1 MRNLVLTLSLLF
13 FVSTANANTDFTA
26 GTLDIINLTNQSGTT
41 NWQLGDDSISGT
53 INLGFSFD
61 FYGETFT
68 SGKGATNGC
77 WTFTGYNNT
86 CQDYTPD
93 PLPQSG
99 MDMTIFPLWG
109 DWIRGN
115 NSKMLYKT
123 FGSTNDTDQY
133 FVLGWYAMKE
143 FNRSSSNTFEMLLYE
158 DTNKI
163 EFRYGDLDITKH
175 DIVIGVQ
182 GHATNSSHSMY
193 NANEY
198 ISYIHHNECSSGT
211 QHDSNDTNCINVNW
225 NSTSHNTAIENKSLS
240 IILEDALGCTS
251 NPLLVSTCSGYQVAY
266 LAQQCTL
273 NSLYDTAC
281 PNYAAALFDA
291 ECDDNSQ
298 FSPACPGYQVIDS
311 TAYYDDTTD
320 YGYDDNNFEDQYGYD
335 EYGDAYTQDD
345 MWYDEEYDEY
355 LDPNDPCYENN
366 CVDFTDADWY
376 ALDQEQFGQ
385 EQVDEW
391 YGTDVEFTDEG
402 YINYDAFDETPEE
415 YWAIIDEGMDQ
426 FDIEQEEMFNAFTEE
441 DWYDYDIEEF
451 GQEQVDEWYGTEV
464 EFSDEGQM
472 VYEEQYYEEEYLTET
487 YQEEYYE
494 EQTYEEYME
503 DEAYNELYYEEEYLT
518 ESLINDYDLEAEYE
532 RQYLLSYNEEA
543 EPVGQETFDT
553 IEELDEWY
561 EDEYEAYEEMYGEET
576 EEEYFTDEVYEEEFE
591 EEFQE
596 EEFFAEETFEE
607 EEFLEEEI
615 AEELLADIEEEFE
628 EIEEIR
634 IADEQEEMMV
644 EETEVVVAGARETK
658 SGMDMEQALNVVA
671 STVQTATNSMS
682 GTTAGTSIQA
692 TGNTVASGGVSN
704 STATAIAASGGGINT
719 SGSPSISAQV
729 VSSAVQTQ
737 QILQM
742 SPGSSDFSGG
752 GGSSIGVGSVGSDM
766 GMTSGTS
773 VVSNIGT
780 DSGSSGSFST
790 ETTSV
795 GTEVATVATV
805 TSDSSTEISS
815 SDSEVAS
822 TEVEVATV
830 DTSDTSTMTASSSED
845 TSSSSS
851 DTGSSSSMTIT
862 PMPGMDGQPQ
872 MAMADVQVQD
882 MQGQIDASVS
892 GVMTASE
899 ADEIADQIIA
909 QNIED
914 QKEQMEQQ
922 QVATGEYADESTL
935 IAYLGYNPGFTDYYN
950 QRIEDNQNWY
960 ESREIYA
967 NVTISDNVPA
977 YYSLAGDNINTLNTM
992 MGQQPILDGG
1002 TL

>member
-1 MRNLVLTLSLLF
+1 MKAFLLSLLL
-13 FVSTANANTDFTA
+13 FVSTAHATNTDFTA

-41 NWQLGDDSISGT
+41 NWNLNDDSISGT

-77 WTFTGYNNT
+77 WTFTGYTNT
-86 CQDYTPD
+86 CYDYTPD

-143 FNRSSSNTFEMLLYE
+143 YNRSSSNTFEMLLYE

-182 GHATNSSHSMY
+182 GHATSSSNSRY

-198 ISYIHHNECSSGT
+198 ISYIHHNECASGT

-240 IILEDALGCTS
+240 IILDEQYGCAS
-251 NPLLVSTCSGYQVAY
+251 NPLLAASCTGYQTAY

-273 NSLYDTAC
+273 DSLYDAAC
-281 PNYAAALFDA
+281 PNYSTAVFDA

-298 FSPACPGYQVIDS
+298 FSPACPGYQVTDS
-311 TAYYDDTTD
+311 AAYYDNTTD
-320 YGYDDNNFEDQYGYD
+320 YGYDDNTYEDQYGYD
-335 EYGDAYTQDD
+335 EYGYDD
-345 MWYDEEYDEY
+345 DYDEATAYSDDY
-355 LDPNDPCYENN
+355 WVDDDP
-366 CVDFTDADWY
+366 Y
-376 ALDQEQFGQ
+376 ANM
-385 EQVDEW
+385 
-391 YGTDVEFTDEG
+391 EFTDEEW
-402 YINYDAFDETPEE
+402 YE
-415 YWAIIDEGMDQ
+415 IDL
-426 FDIEQEEMFNAFTEE
+426 A
-441 DWYDYDIEEF
+441 EF
-451 GQEQVDEWYGTEV
+451 GQEQVDEWYGSDPEFSDEGFIDYGSQTEDEYWAVIDEGMDQYDIEQEQMFEIFTDVDWYEYDVQEFGQEQVDEWYGSEV
-464 EFSDEGQM
+464 EFSDEGQI
-472 VYEEQYYEEEYLTET
+472 VYEETYYEEV
-487 YQEEYYE
+487 YE
-494 EQTYEEYME
+494 EQTYVEYME
-503 DEAYNELYYEEEYLT
+503 DDSYDEIYYEDEYYETDLV
-518 ESLINDYDLEAEYE
+518 NAYDLEAEYE
-532 RQYLLSYNEEA
+532 RQYLLSYNEET
-543 EPVGQETFDT
+543 EVGGSQTFNT

-561 EDEYEAYEEMYGEET
+561 EDEYEEYEEQYGEET
-576 EEEYFTDEVYEEEFE
+576 EEEYFAEEVYEEEFE

-596 EEFFAEETFEE
+596 EEFFAEESFEE
-607 EEFLEEEI
+607 EEFIEEEI
-615 AEELLADIEEEFE
+615 AEELLADIEEDFE
-628 EIEEIR
+628 EIEELR
-634 IADEQEEMMV
+634 LVEEQEEMMV
-644 EETEVVVAGARETK
+644 EETEVVVAGARESK
-658 SGMDMEQALNVVA
+658 GGIDREQALNVVA
-671 STVQTATNSMS
+671 DTVQAATNSMS
-682 GTTAGTSIQA
+682 GTTAGTSLQA
-692 TGNTVASGGVSN
+692 TGNTVASGGVTN
-704 STATAIAASGGGINT
+704 STASAIASSASGGISTT
-719 SGSPSISAQV
+719 SSPSISAQV

-742 SPGSSDFSGG
+742 GSGGTDFSGG
-752 GGSSIGVGSVGSDM
+752 SSMGSVGSNI
-766 GMTSGTS
+766 GMAGGTS
-773 VVSNIGT
+773 VVSNIGADT
-780 DSGSSGSFST
+780 GSFSS
-790 ETTSV
+790 ETSSISTD
-795 GTEVATVATV
+795 VASVATV
-805 TSDSSTEISS
+805 TSDSSTEMSS
-815 SDSEVAS
+815 SEVEVAS
-822 TEVEVATV
+822 SEVEVATI
-830 DTSDTSTMTASSSED
+830 DTVDTSTMTASSSED
-845 TSSSSS
+845 TSS
-851 DTGSSSSMTIT
+851 DTSSSSSITIT
-862 PMPGMDGQPQ
+862 PMPGMDGAPQ

-935 IAYLGYNPGFTDYYN
+935 IAYLGYNPGFTDYYD
-950 QRIEDNQNWY
+950 QRIDDNQNWY
-960 ESREIYA
+960 EPRDIYA
-967 NVTISDNVPA
+967 NVTIADNVPA
-977 YYSLAGDNINTLNTM
+977 YYNLAGDNINTLNTM
-992 MGQQPILDGG
+992 ISQQPVLYGG